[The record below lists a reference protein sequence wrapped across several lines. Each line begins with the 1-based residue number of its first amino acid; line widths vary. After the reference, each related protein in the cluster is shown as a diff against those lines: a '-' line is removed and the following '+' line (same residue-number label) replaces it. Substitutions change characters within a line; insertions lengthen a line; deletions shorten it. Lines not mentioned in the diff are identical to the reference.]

1 MEKFRK
7 WGDAATGINPF
18 VYPADTLPAVTR
30 IVQVWLL
37 FPVRLALAVILLL
50 LLFILDTLAHTLR
63 VVYLGMLARYTFTPL
78 GSFVARVVLFLLG
91 GGLTSRFR
99 ILPPKPQPV
108 AGRDDALAA
117 PKAGDLILCNLLS
130 PLDVLA
136 IRCALPTV
144 FSGASE
150 WAGALERGAIFAFY
164 DPLGGARGAPIADF
178 CPSPFQLWKA
188 ARFIRHLAKPEVIL
202 RMEHSVPS
210 SSLSEVPPLPVDA
223 LQRRAVRLG
232 IPVIL
237 FAEGTTSNGRAIM
250 PFPRLQIS
258 TRQATSKAA
267 PQQIYLSAVH
277 YPHAPAAACVL
288 DKSSTPLPF
297 LSNCCARNEMGSQA
311 TWTIARPSAAMDMS
325 VYVNG
330 ADAATA
336 TDYTTTAPWLLDCRS
351 RMCALVQYRNP
362 GVVCK
367 PVTAGVHEKVGF
379 VKQFLET
386 MKS

>member
-1 MEKFRK
+1 M
-7 WGDAATGINPF
+7 
-18 VYPADTLPAVTR
+18 
-30 IVQVWLL
+30 
-37 FPVRLALAVILLL
+37 
-50 LLFILDTLAHTLR
+50 
-63 VVYLGMLARYTFTPL
+63 
-78 GSFVARVVLFLLG
+78 VLFLLG

-99 ILPPKPQPV
+99 ILPPKPQSV
-108 AGRDDALAA
+108 VGGKDDTLKA
-117 PKAGDLILCNLLS
+117 PKAGDLILCNLQS

-150 WAGALERGAIFAFY
+150 WSGALERGAVFAFY

-188 ARFIRHLAKPEVIL
+188 ARYIRHLAKPDVIL

-210 SSLSEVPPLPVDA
+210 STLSEVPPLPVDA
-223 LQRRAVRLG
+223 LQRRAVKLG

-237 FAEGTTSNGRAIM
+237 FAEGTTSNGKAIM

-258 TRQATSKAA
+258 TRRPATAKAA
-267 PQQIYLSAVH
+267 PQQIFLSAVH

-288 DKSSTPLPF
+288 DQSSTPLPF
-297 LSNCCARNEMGSQA
+297 LANVCARTELGSQA
-311 TWTIARPSAAMDMS
+311 TWTIARPSAAVDMAL
-325 VYVNG
+325 YVNPTG
-330 ADAATA
+330 GSDASTTAD
-336 TDYTTTAPWLLDCRS
+336 TDYITTASWLLDCRS
-351 RMCALVQYRNP
+351 KMCALVQYRNP

-367 PVTAGVHEKVGF
+367 PVTAGLQEKVGF

-386 MKS
+386 MK